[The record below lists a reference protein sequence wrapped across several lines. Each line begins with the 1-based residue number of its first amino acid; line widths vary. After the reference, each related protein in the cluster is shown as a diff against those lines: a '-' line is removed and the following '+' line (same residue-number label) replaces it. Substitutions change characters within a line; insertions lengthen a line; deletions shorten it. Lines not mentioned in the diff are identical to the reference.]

1 MQWYRCRDCGT
12 SFQST
17 RRPNQ
22 KQQALLHDYVW
33 GRQSLAQLAEQ
44 EGRSARWIKKQL
56 DRVERPKVPLTPQPT
71 VIAVDTT
78 FWGRHYGVTVFRS
91 PALKKN
97 LWCAEV
103 ESETPDIYA
112 RGYRELK
119 EKGWNIAGAVI
130 DGRRGVAKVFSGIP
144 VQICQFHQVKTVTTY
159 LTRKPKTIAGQE
171 LRAISLRL
179 TRCTGK
185 EFTTY
190 LNDWY
195 AHWGEFLNERTTCS
209 CCKEK
214 RWPYTHRKLR
224 AAYRSLMTNL
234 PYLFTYQKYP
244 ELHMPNTTNC
254 LDGMF
259 SQLKNRLA
267 VHRGLRKDRRY
278 KLIQEILNGED

>member
-12 SFQST
+12 SFQSV
-17 RRPNQ
+17 RRPKQ
-22 KQQALLHDYVW
+22 KQQALFHDYVW
-33 GRQSLAQLAEQ
+33 GRQSLAQLAEK
-44 EGRSARWIKKQL
+44 EGRSAKWVKQEL
-56 DRVERPKVPLTPQPT
+56 DRAMRTPAPLAPRST

-91 PALKKN
+91 PTLKKN

-103 ESETPDIYA
+103 ESETPEIYA
-112 RGYRELK
+112 RGYRELT
-119 EKGWNIAGAVI
+119 EQGWNIAGAVI

-159 LTRKPKTIAGQE
+159 LTRKPKTVAGQE
-171 LRAISLRL
+171 LRAIALRL
-179 TRCTGK
+179 TRCTEQ
-185 EFTTY
+185 EFTKY
-190 LNDWY
+190 LNDWHE
-195 AHWGEFLNERTTCS
+195 HWKDFLNEKTPCS
-209 CCKEK
+209 HCKEK
-214 RWPYTHRKLR
+214 HWPYTHRKLR
-224 AAYRSLMTNL
+224 AAYRSLTTNL

-244 ELHMPNTTNC
+244 ELNMPNTTNC

-278 KLIQEILNGED
+278 KLIQEILNGEE

>member
-1 MQWYRCRDCGT
+1 MSGGHTFR
-12 SFQST
+12 SE
-17 RRPNQ
+17 RRPQ
-22 KQQALLHDYVW
+22 RKQQELHHAYVW
-33 GRQSLAQLAEQ
+33 KRQTLTQLAER
-44 EGRSARWIKKQL
+44 EGRSTKWIKKQI
-56 DRVERPKVPLTPQPT
+56 DQAERTEDELVPQST
-71 VIAVDTT
+71 VVATDTT

-91 PALKKN
+91 PTLKKN

-103 ESETPDIYA
+103 GTETPEVYA

-119 EKGWNIAGAVI
+119 AKGWNIVGAVI
-130 DGRRGVAKVFSGIP
+130 DGRRGVTGVFDGIP

-171 LRAISLRL
+171 LRAITLRL
-179 TRCTGK
+179 TRSTES

-190 LNDWY
+190 LDEWY
-195 AHWGEFLNERTTCS
+195 ERWKDFLNERTPCS

-224 AAYRSLMTNL
+224 AAYRSLMANL

-244 ELHMPNTTNC
+244 ELNMPNTTNC

-267 VHRGLRKDRRY
+267 VHRGLSRERRY
-278 KLIQEILNGED
+278 KLIREILKGEDTKSN

>member
-1 MQWYRCRDCGT
+1 VQWYRCRDCGT
-12 SFQST
+12 SFQSV
-17 RRPNQ
+17 RRPEQ
-22 KQQALLHDYVW
+22 KQQALFHDYVW
-33 GRQSLAQLAEQ
+33 GRQSLAQLAEK
-44 EGRSARWIKKQL
+44 EGRSTKWIKQEL
-56 DRVERPKVPLTPQPT
+56 DRAGRAPAQLTPSST
-71 VIAVDTT
+71 IIAVDTT

-91 PALKKN
+91 PILKKN

-103 ESETPDIYA
+103 ESETPSIYA
-112 RGYRELK
+112 RGYRELT
-119 EKGWNIAGAVI
+119 EKGWNITGAVI

-179 TRCTGK
+179 TRCTEK
-185 EFTTY
+185 EFTKY
-190 LNDWY
+190 LTDW
-195 AHWGEFLNERTTCS
+195 HERWKDFLNERTPCS

-224 AAYRSLMTNL
+224 AAYRSLITNL

-244 ELHMPNTTNC
+244 ELNMPNTTNC

-267 VHRGLRKDRRY
+267 VHRGLRRDRRY
-278 KLIQEILNGED
+278 KLI